1 LGNRYTFDAMEI
13 GQCLVNEQM
22 ADSLQVAE
30 GDQVYTKMDIY
41 QNLIA
46 LIDEFNTDVSQPSGG
61 LIKAISRDTIVQ
73 GRNSII
79 EYPCRVA
86 HIGNQSYGKL
96 PKEAISDQIIMEYQ
110 YFYPFLA

>member
-1 LGNRYTFDAMEI
+1 MEI

-61 LIKAISRDTIVQ
+61 LIKAI
-73 GRNSII
+73 
-79 EYPCRVA
+79 
-86 HIGNQSYGKL
+86 
-96 PKEAISDQIIMEYQ
+96 
-110 YFYPFLA
+110 